1 MELRSGCIRCDH
13 RCDRSHRRARRR
25 DGPGRA
31 RVRAERAASA
41 KQLAEFALR
50 WEDERRELLTRIQH
64 PNLVPV
70 RQQRREPSE
79 PPKDYSGAMR
89 SIGRAVPPRDGGEE

>member
-1 MELRSGCIRCDH
+1 MTLVAVIAIVALVAVTVLAA
-13 RCDRSHRRARRR
+13 RAI
-25 DGPGRA
+25 
-31 RVRAERAASA
+31 RAERAASA

-70 RQQRREPSE
+70 RQQRPGPSE

>member
-1 MELRSGCIRCDH
+1 VTIVAIAAIAALVAVTVLAA
-13 RCDRSHRRARRR
+13 RA
-25 DGPGRA
+25 
-31 RVRAERAASA
+31 VRAERAASA

-89 SIGRAVPPRDGGEE
+89 SIGRAVPPRGEDDEGDGE